1 MLEVTDTENVTVTV
15 VVTGSVLVE
24 VSIILKLLVQLL
36 DANTLYVLVVH
47 IVVVLENVQ
56 DVTVVHLM
64 YMDITSQVS
73 VLSVVTEVVTLTLG
87 LQVVILS
94 LKDVV
99 STLAQWVEISEW
111 ATTLEHHTGLM
122 VGTVTVS
129 ITTMRCL
136 QELHSSEL

>member
-64 YMDITSQVS
+64 
-73 VLSVVTEVVTLTLG
+73 
-87 LQVVILS
+87 
-94 LKDVV
+94 
-99 STLAQWVEISEW
+99 
-111 ATTLEHHTGLM
+111 
-122 VGTVTVS
+122 
-129 ITTMRCL
+129 
-136 QELHSSEL
+136 